1 MRPISLVSW
10 TQKYAPQRRSEVV
23 GNSASVN
30 SIIGYLNRFRNFKLR
45 TSKTKNALL
54 LYGPPGIGKTSSILA
69 IANALNFD
77 VVIVNASD
85 KRNKSSLRA
94 VRNASQFSSLEE
106 ALNTKIVGQLLL
118 IDEVDGLSGTADRGG
133 IREIV
138 DIIKTTRVPIILT
151 ANEINAQKFK
161 SLRDQCEL
169 SRFDSP
175 SPKEVLKILK
185 RITKA
190 EEITV
195 SDKILLKIIEM
206 SENDIRGS
214 INSLQTLSSGRNT
227 LDSIDLSILTKRDQS
242 VEIREFLNTIFV
254 ERDGFKANNQTRLL
268 SDMDYNK
275 LLLLLRDVTARVIGY
290 DDHETMA
297 KAYSILAQADEN
309 LTRASR
315 KRYWSQL
322 FYYYSL
328 VTQGLASVVPE
339 TDYLPPFQDWQL
351 QVPQYWITLSRQR
364 RGRKIALKVGN
375 NCSVSSS
382 SAIND
387 IFPYL
392 RIIFNN
398 DAVMASDLA
407 IEFELFDV
415 EPGKRKTRIIWNK
428 EIDYFS
434 KNRAINKEI
443 KTLVRKKYE
452 SLDRVKS
459 SKVDEEVLQ
468 SAQEHQKIL
477 KERYK
482 QSKVSDKKKITK
494 RKPKKKTT
502 SRKQPTRN
510 QKISDKQTKKEKT
523 VITKKKKKPKTT
535 LSDFF

>member
-1 MRPISLVSW
+1 MASW

-23 GNSASVN
+23 GNSTSVN
-30 SIIGYLNRFRNFKLR
+30 SIIGYLNRFRNVKLR
-45 TSKTKNALL
+45 TSKTKKALL
-54 LYGPPGIGKTSSILA
+54 LYGPPGIGKTSSVLA

-85 KRNKSSLRA
+85 KRNKTSLRA

-106 ALNTKIVGQLLL
+106 TLNTKIVGQLLL

-138 DIIKTTRVPIILT
+138 EIIKSTRVPIILT
-151 ANEINAQKFK
+151 ANEIASQKFK
-161 SLRDQCEL
+161 TLRDQCEL
-169 SRFDSP
+169 SRFDPP
-175 SPKEVLKILK
+175 SSKEILKILR

-195 SDKILLKIIEM
+195 SDKFLLKIIDI
-206 SENDIRGS
+206 SDNDIRGS
-214 INSLQTLSSGRNT
+214 INSLQTLSSGRDN
-227 LDSIDLSILTKRDQS
+227 LDSIDLSLLTRRDQS
-242 VEIREFLNTIFV
+242 VEIRDFLNTIFV
-254 ERDGFKANNQTRLL
+254 ERDGLKANNQTRLL

-297 KAYSILAQADEN
+297 KAYSILAQADVN

-315 KRYWSQL
+315 KRFWSQL
-322 FYYYSL
+322 SYYYSL
-328 VTQGLASVVPE
+328 VTRGLASVVPE

-351 QVPQYWITLSRQR
+351 QVPQFWITLARQR
-364 RGRKIALKVGN
+364 RGKKIALKVGN
-375 NCSVSSS
+375 ECSVSSG

-398 DAVMASDLA
+398 DPIMASDLA
-407 IEFELFDV
+407 IQFKLFDI
-415 EPGKRKTRIIWNK
+415 EPGKRKIRIIWNK

-434 KNRAINKEI
+434 KNRAVSKEI
-443 KTLVRKKYE
+443 KSLVRKKYE
-452 SLDRVKS
+452 SLDRIHS
-459 SKVDEEVLQ
+459 SQVDAQVLQ
-468 SAQEHQKIL
+468 LAQEQQKAL
-477 KERYK
+477 KEKHK
-482 QSKVSDKKKITK
+482 QSKVPDQERINKEKSKEKSTSRKKPS
-494 RKPKKKTT
+494 RREEKPKKAL
-502 SRKQPTRN
+502 Q
-510 QKISDKQTKKEKT
+510 KEKKGLA
-523 VITKKKKKPKTT
+523 KKKKKPKPKKT